1 MVSRLMPVQG
11 WINMNLDQAMSA
23 IEQYS
28 IDEGVDSLSAIEQM
42 VKNYKILTPR
52 QQQAVV
58 VFMDAT
64 KEVA

>member
-1 MVSRLMPVQG
+1 
-11 WINMNLDQAMSA
+11 MNLDQAMSA

-28 IDEGVDSLSAIEQM
+28 IDNGVDSLSGIEQM

-52 QQQAVV
+52 QQEAVA
-58 VFMDAT
+58 VFMDKT